1 MISCSVFEP
10 YTCISGAWLFET
22 SVSRKWKVKWI
33 WKHDPEYDR
42 KCFAWYVK
50 KKFDNSKIKRNQNR
64 INIFLIFFYVSYPMK
79 VKFMW
84 VVISLY
90 GRFTGLTIIL
100 YIVSINKVITH
111 CVYFLFNRLVSNDFK
126 NQWSIYHCLWVL
138 YLMLL
143 RIVHNNEFIL
153 RGQQKILRSGTIL
166 LLLLFL
172 LDWKHSINNLCWHEQ
187 KMCCSLLYNNN
198 IDYFT

>member
-1 MISCSVFEP
+1 MCLNHILAFQELDSLKPVFQENEKS
-10 YTCISGAWLFET
+10 SGFE
-22 SVSRKWKVKWI
+22 
-33 WKHDPEYDR
+33 KHDPEYDR

-50 KKFDNSKIKRNQNR
+50 KKFDYSKIKRNQNR

-90 GRFTGLTIIL
+90 GRFTGLTIIF

-126 NQWSIYHCLWVL
+126 N
-138 YLMLL
+138 
-143 RIVHNNEFIL
+143 
-153 RGQQKILRSGTIL
+153 K
-166 LLLLFL
+166 
-172 LDWKHSINNLCWHEQ
+172 
-187 KMCCSLLYNNN
+187 
-198 IDYFT
+198 

>member
-64 INIFLIFFYVSYPMK
+64 INIYIYIFFYVSYPMK
-79 VKFMW
+79 VKFKW

-90 GRFTGLTIIL
+90 GRFTGLTIIF

-126 NQWSIYHCLWVL
+126 NQWNIYNCLWVL

-153 RGQQKILRSGTIL
+153 RGQQKILRSGTI
-166 LLLLFL
+166 
-172 LDWKHSINNLCWHEQ
+172 
-187 KMCCSLLYNNN
+187 
-198 IDYFT
+198 